1 MTKKEKLFL
10 HTEYEKARRA
20 CNLWR
25 NDGGYL
31 EDKTRHEFLLLSDL
45 VSKFISDLD
54 EQGRLYV
61 EALDTSILKDYLP
74 DYA

>member
-10 HTEYEKARRA
+10 YTEYEKARRA

-31 EDKTRHEFLLLSDL
+31 EDKTRHEFLLLGDL
-45 VSKFISDLD
+45 VDKFIPDLD

-61 EALDTSILKDYLP
+61 ETLDTGTLKDYLP